1 MQCLFNGFESVK
13 LAMADLPL
21 KFEWRVG
28 QQTYLVDDIN
38 SRSLSSKK
46 KNRLR
51 FLAKGENIGV
61 LDNFSIFYFYF

>member
-51 FLAKGENIGV
+51 FLAKGENFGV